1 MNLNSN
7 FKYYKKIFFVDFNI
21 ILIFNLKSQKN
32 DSIDILKF
40 RKNYL
45 EKIEFLNKY
54 FFQIKK
60 IILRISMT
68 FIFQIK

>member
-32 DSIDILKF
+32 DSIGILKF